1 MKSVLISV
9 HPKWWKKICTVI
21 GHDEKF
27 KLIYEKSVEV
37 RKTRPKIDVPF
48 KVLVYETKAIDRS
61 RLIVYVDGDEPSK
74 YCKGCGKVVGEF
86 VCKCISEWYID
97 PQTKGYFITSEE
109 LTATC
114 LTYEQLHEYGNGK
127 TLYGWHI
134 SNLVIYDKPR
144 ELKDFVRIC
153 PEWEKGEITEKC
165 LECEHLFRSPVE
177 NLIDCDYEGEIPITR
192 PPQSWCY
199 VESEV
204 QGE

>member
-37 RKTRPKIDVPF
+37 RKTRSKLDVPF
-48 KVLVYETKAIDRS
+48 KVFIYETKATDRS
-61 RLIVYVDGDEPSK
+61 RLIVYIDGDEPSE
-74 YCKGCGKVVGEF
+74 YYRGCGKVVGEF
-86 VCKCISEWYID
+86 VCKCISEWHVD

-134 SNLVIYDKPR
+134 SNLVIYDEPR
-144 ELKDFVRIC
+144 ELS
-153 PEWEKGEITEKC
+153 E
-165 LECEHLFRSPVE
+165 FRKP
-177 NLIDCDYEGEIPITR
+177 IDCHRGKDRENCIGCWDCEIKR

>member
-37 RKTRPKIDVPF
+37 RKTRPKLDVPF
-48 KVLVYETKAIDRS
+48 KVFIYETKATDRS
-61 RLIVYVDGDEPSK
+61 RLIVYIDGDEPSK
-74 YCKGCGKVVGEF
+74 YYRGCGKVVGEF
-86 VCKCISEWYID
+86 VCDC
-97 PQTKGYFITSEE
+97 ITS
-109 LTATC
+109 LKADNLVQAYYNNTKATC
-114 LTYEQLHEYGNGK
+114 LTDAEITQYANGGK
-127 TLYGWHI
+127 LYYWHI
-134 SNLVIYDKPR
+134 SNLVVYGKPR
-144 ELKDFVRIC
+144 KLSEFRRPCIY
-153 PEWEKGEITEKC
+153 GEESDVSCFSCDKSGYR
-165 LECEHLFRSPVE
+165 LDMH
-177 NLIDCDYEGEIPITR
+177 IDCFNMVTR